1 MKNRVQTF
9 LVRFKNP
16 ITFEQTPALRSGVLK
31 AMEYNANILF
41 HNHAD
46 GETLR
51 YAYPLIQYKRI
62 QGKAAILGIGE
73 GVNVIG
79 EFLSHPTMQVLID
92 SHPVTLEIERAIPR
106 MTTAQL
112 WESEYRYTVRKW
124 LPLNK
129 DNYDRYRALS
139 TDEEKVAFLQRVL
152 TANILSFFK
161 GMGITIERE
170 IKCRITHITNGSL
183 YKFKG
188 TKLMAFDA
196 EFTCNASIPN
206 YVGIGRH
213 VSVGFG
219 CVVACAADTARE
231 HATTADDIQ

>member
-1 MKNRVQTF
+1 MINRVQTF
-9 LVRFKNP
+9 LVKFKNP
-16 ITFEQTPALRSGVLK
+16 ITVEQTPALRSGVLK

-41 HNHAD
+41 HNHTD

-62 QGKAAILGIGE
+62 QGKAAILCIGE

-79 EFLSHPTMQVLID
+79 EFLSRPTMQVQID
-92 SHPVTLEIERAIPR
+92 SQPVTLEIERAVPR
-106 MTTAQL
+106 ITVAQV
-112 WESEYRYTVRKW
+112 WENEYKYTVRKW
-124 LPLNK
+124 LPFNK
-129 DNYDRYRALS
+129 ENYEKYRALN
-139 TDEEKVAFLQRVL
+139 TDEEKVAFLQKLL

-161 GMGITIERE
+161 GVGITVERD
-170 IKCRITHITNGSL
+170 ILCHITQLTNSRL
-183 YKFKG
+183 HKFKD

-196 EFTCNASIPN
+196 QFICNASVPN

-219 CVVACAADTARE
+219 TVVVCDFDDNRQ
-231 HATTADDIQ
+231 TTENT

>member
-9 LVRFKNP
+9 LVKFKNH
-16 ITFEQTPALRSGVLK
+16 ITFEQTAALRSGILK

-79 EFLSHPTMQVLID
+79 EFLSRPTMQVLIGPQ
-92 SHPVTLEIERAIPR
+92 PVILEIERAIPR
-106 MTTAQL
+106 MITAQV
-112 WESEYRYTVRKW
+112 WENEYQYTVRKW
-124 LPLNK
+124 LPFNK
-129 DNYDRYRALS
+129 ENYDKYRTLC
-139 TDEEKVAFLQRVL
+139 TDDEKHTLLNRLL

-161 GMGITIERE
+161 GMGITVERE
-170 IKCRITHITNGSL
+170 IECRITQLTNHRL
-183 YKFKG
+183 HTFKG

-196 EFTCNASIPN
+196 QFICNASIPN

-213 VSVGFG
+213 ASVGFG
-219 CVVACAADTARE
+219 TVVACAVEGAE
-231 HATTADDIQ
+231 